1 MELSK
6 NLLQK
11 PLKHPLVNLSQKQ
24 KGKLQ
29 SVGAKKIKR
38 FRIKTHCVPGIM
50 MLVTSQY
57 VGQMLGDAEEG
68 QVAPNQSSIE
78 SL

>member
-11 PLKHPLVNLSQKQ
+11 PLKHPLVNLSKKQ

-29 SVGAKKIKR
+29 SVGAEKKKR
-38 FRIKTHCVPGIM
+38 LKIKTHCVPGIM

-57 VGQMLGDAEEG
+57 VGQMLGDPEEG
-68 QVAPNQSSIE
+68 QVASKQSSIE
-78 SL
+78 NL